1 MLTKLNGKFTQND
14 IKELEKKAKS
24 KKNSNNNK
32 MAKMALKF
40 KYEDFLKQDIPNL
53 MINIWSYSEEHGM
66 GCTICTKYKKMCINA
81 LKNMEKKFQKR

>member
-1 MLTKLNGKFTQND
+1 MLTKLNGKLNQND

-81 LKNMEKKFQKR
+81 LKKMEKKFQKR

>member
-1 MLTKLNGKFTQND
+1 
-14 IKELEKKAKS
+14 
-24 KKNSNNNK
+24 
-32 MAKMALKF
+32 MALKF